1 MGRQSQ
7 LTRLWVLEPGVE
19 PRGRVAGNLGMEV
32 QGGDKGGKGTT
43 PPAAIKKKWSVR
55 PHEPLIGMVILS
67 VAFIVGSLSV
77 DAGLRSRNQ
86 LPQNDQITVTGS
98 AEQTVTADTFEWDAS
113 VASTQPTTSAALRQL
128 DGWTSRIRAAL
139 DGAGA
144 HNSEITFGSVEVQP
158 NTDQTG
164 DVTSFTESLTIVVQS
179 RRLSAVGRV
188 LGVSNQL
195 LAKNVPFIAQEPEYI
210 FSGLKRLRPVLTAE
224 ATADARVRARAALG
238 RNGHLGRSISIS
250 VGQFSVDA
258 PGSVNIGSGDY
269 NTSTVQ
275 QVVSVPVTAT
285 YSTSS

>member
-1 MGRQSQ
+1 MAVEGGEIGR
-7 LTRLWVLEPGVE
+7 
-19 PRGRVAGNLGMEV
+19 
-32 QGGDKGGKGTT
+32 GDMAQ
-43 PPAAIKKKWSVR
+43 PAATGKKWSVR

-86 LPQNDQITVTGS
+86 PPQTDQITVTGS

-113 VASTQPTTSAALRQL
+113 VASTQPTPSAALAQL
-128 DGWTSRIRAAL
+128 NRWTAQIRTAL
-139 DGAGA
+139 NDAGA
-144 HNSEITFGSVEVQP
+144 HNAEITFGSVQVQTNTGP
-158 NTDQTG
+158 NG
-164 DVTSFTESLTIVVQS
+164 GVTSFNESQTITVRS
-179 RRLSAVGRV
+179 RRLTAMKPV

-195 LAKNVPFIAQEPEYI
+195 LARNVPFIAQDPQYT

-269 NTSTVQ
+269 YTGSIQ
-275 QVVSVPVTAT
+275 QVVSVPVSAT

>member
-1 MGRQSQ
+1 
-7 LTRLWVLEPGVE
+7 
-19 PRGRVAGNLGMEV
+19 MEI
-32 QGGDKGGKGTT
+32 QGSGIGPEGTAHR
-43 PPAAIKKKWSVR
+43 AATGKKWSVR
-55 PHEPLIGMVILS
+55 PHEQLIGMVILS
-67 VAFIVGSLSV
+67 VAFIIGSFSL

-86 LPQNDQITVTGS
+86 PPQTDQITVTGS
-98 AEQTVTADTFEWDAS
+98 AEQTVTADTFQWDAS
-113 VASTQPTTSAALRQL
+113 VGSTQPTTSDALAQL
-128 DGWTSRIRAAL
+128 NGWTAQIRAAL
-139 DGAGA
+139 DNAGA
-144 HNSEITFGSVEVQP
+144 HDAEITFGSVQVQT

-164 DVTSFTESLTIVVQS
+164 AVASFTETQSVTVQS
-179 RRLSAVGRV
+179 RRLSAMRRV

-195 LAKNVPFIAQEPEYI
+195 LARNVPFIAQAPEYL
-210 FSGLKRLRPVLTAE
+210 FSGLKRLRPVLTAD

-285 YSTSS
+285 YSTAS